1 MSFLDVRAPWRLLS
15 RRRDLRLLLAA
26 GLVSMTGDWVLG
38 IGLTY
43 SVYAITGST
52 LASAVTLLASFVPQ
66 VVAGSVAGVFV
77 DRWDRKRTMV
87 ACNLLLAVG
96 LVPLVLLDTVE
107 RIWVVYVVL
116 VWESVIEVFFAPAE
130 QAMLP
135 RLVEDEEL
143 VTANALN
150 SQNQQLSRLVGS
162 ALGGI
167 AAAVG
172 GIMAVAALD
181 VLTFVVAAALVLWI
195 RTTGSVSGRADT
207 SEAIRGRLAELRA
220 EWTEGLRA
228 AWASPVVRVLLAFL
242 LITST
247 GEGIM
252 GTLFAPYV
260 RDVLH
265 SGAQT
270 LGVITSVQAI
280 GGIAGGF
287 VVASVGNHWSPVR
300 MLGAGAVVFGAI
312 DLAIFLYPLLL
323 VSPWPAIVGMVLVGV
338 PGALVVAGMMTLLQR
353 NTVDAQRGRVLGL
366 VFMVRSVAMVVGTT
380 CAGFLGEAVGIV
392 PVLAFQGV
400 GYVVAGALVLV
411 LLTHRAAPV
420 QQDVTA

>member
-1 MSFLDVRAPWRLLS
+1 
-15 RRRDLRLLLAA
+15 
-26 GLVSMTGDWVLG
+26 
-38 IGLTY
+38 
-43 SVYAITGST
+43 
-52 LASAVTLLASFVPQ
+52 
-66 VVAGSVAGVFV
+66 
-77 DRWDRKRTMV
+77 MV

-96 LVPLVLLDTVE
+96 LAPLVLLDTVE

-116 VWESVIEVFFAPAE
+116 VWESVVEVFFAPAE

-135 RLVEDEEL
+135 RLVEDDEL

-150 SQNQQLSRLVGS
+150 SQNQQISRLVGS

-167 AAAVG
+167 AAAAG
-172 GIMAVAALD
+172 GITAVAALD
-181 VLTFVVAAALVLWI
+181 VLTFVVAAALVLRV
-195 RTTGSVSGRADT
+195 RTTGRVTARADT
-207 SEAIRGRLAELRA
+207 ATVIRGRLTELHA

-228 AWASPVVRVLLAFL
+228 AWTSPVVRIVLVFL

-287 VVASVGNHWSPVR
+287 VAASVGNHWAPTR
-300 MLGAGAVVFGAI
+300 MLGAGAIVFGLI

-338 PGALVVAGMMTLLQR
+338 PGALAVAGEMTLLQR
-353 NTVDAQRGRVLGL
+353 HTADAQRGRVFGL
-366 VFMVRSVAMVVGTT
+366 MFMIRSVAMVVGTT
-380 CAGFLGEAVGIV
+380 CAGFLGAVVGIV

-411 LLTHRAAPV
+411 LLAGRSAPV
-420 QQDVTA
+420 RQDVAA

>member
-1 MSFLDVRAPWRLLS
+1 MSALDVRTPWRLLR

-52 LASAVTLLASFVPQ
+52 LASAATLLASFVPQ
-66 VVAGSVAGVFV
+66 VLAGSLAGVFV
-77 DRWDRKRTMV
+77 DRWDRRRTMV

-96 LVPLVLLDTVE
+96 LAPLLLLDTAE

-116 VWESVIEVFFAPAE
+116 VWESVVEVFFAPAE
-130 QAMLP
+130 QALLP

-172 GIMAVAALD
+172 GIAAVAALD
-181 VLTFVVAAALVLWI
+181 VLTFLVAAGLVLRI
-195 RTTGSVSGRADT
+195 RTTGGVARRSDT
-207 SEAIRGRLAELRA
+207 AEVIRGRFAELHA
-220 EWTEGLRA
+220 EWSEGLRA
-228 AWASPVVRVLLAFL
+228 AWNSPVVRVLLVFL
-242 LITST
+242 LITSI

-270 LGVITSVQAI
+270 LGVITSVQAV
-280 GGIAGGF
+280 GGIIGGF
-287 VVASVGNHWSPVR
+287 VAASVGERWSATR
-300 MLGAGAVVFGAI
+300 MLGAGAMVFGAI

-323 VSPWPAIVGMVLVGV
+323 VSPWPAIVGMVLVGL
-338 PGALVVAGMMTLLQR
+338 PGALVMAGLMTLLQR
-353 NTVDAQRGRVLGL
+353 HTVDAQRGRVFGL

-400 GYVVAGALVLV
+400 GYVVAGALVLA
-411 LLTHRAAPV
+411 LLAGRVTPV
-420 QQDVTA
+420 RQDVDA